1 MNFSNITIIIFV
13 LLILALMGGP
23 GRPPQ
28 SSARLPENDNA
39 CEEYS
44 ATMLCNEYLGPV
56 KQWGYLVRDLD
67 SSMKTFTGQLG
78 IGPWWGFR
86 NVPVN
91 AAFGGKETSIHLSV
105 AMAYHQG
112 TQIEL
117 VQHMEPE
124 LSPNRDF
131 YLNSD
136 DALMF
141 KELGYMVSDV
151 QASVRQCEKRGMHEV
166 GRIIPA
172 PGADCVYMSSPG
184 MKGMVIELIPSDQA
198 AHDHFNKCLAEAA
211 DWAGSDPYR
220 LISL

>member
-1 MNFSNITIIIFV
+1 
-13 LLILALMGGP
+13 
-23 GRPPQ
+23 
-28 SSARLPENDNA
+28 
-39 CEEYS
+39 
-44 ATMLCNEYLGPV
+44 MLCDDFLGPV

-67 SSMKTFTGQLG
+67 DSMKTWVEQMG

-86 NVPVN
+86 NVPVT
-91 AAFGGKETSIHLSV
+91 ARFGNKETAIHLSV

-124 LSPNRDF
+124 KSPNSDF

-136 DALMF
+136 NALMF
-141 KELGYMVSDV
+141 KELGYMVDDV
-151 QASVRQCEKRGMHEV
+151 AANVRLCEERGMQEV
-166 GRIIPA
+166 GRVIPA

-184 MKGMVIELIPSDQA
+184 MQGMVIELMPSDQ
-198 AHDHFNKCLAEAA
+198 DTLDNYNKCLAEAA
-211 DWAGSDPYR
+211 EWDGSKPYR